1 MESKTVLLA
10 ALLMG
15 FVCADHAPAAEQT
28 AASDLAGTSW
38 HLVKFEGSDDT
49 TLTPDDT
56 MRYAIAFGSDGTVS
70 VRIDCN
76 QGRGTWKSA
85 GPNQLEFGPLALTR
99 AMCPPAPLTDR
110 LTRDW
115 QYVRSYILK
124 DGHLFISLMVD
135 GGIYE
140 FKPVSRQEQAA
151 GHVKGT
157 ATYRERMTL
166 PASALFEAVLEDVSK
181 ADAAAEVIA
190 RTRIERPGNPPIGFE
205 IIYEPGKIEQSHHY
219 SVRARITEGERLVFT
234 TVEHYPVLTRGNG
247 NEVSLLLS
255 HVAGSP
261 AALTG
266 VVPVGLASNLCR

>member
-28 AASDLAGTSW
+28 ATSDLAGTSW
-38 HLVKFEGSDDT
+38 QLVKFEGSDDT

-76 QGRGTWKSA
+76 QGRGTWNSA

-124 DGHLFISLMVD
+124 DGHLFISLVVD

-151 GHVKGT
+151 GHVKGLRPT
-157 ATYRERMTL
+157 A
-166 PASALFEAVLEDVSK
+166 
-181 ADAAAEVIA
+181 
-190 RTRIERPGNPPIGFE
+190 
-205 IIYEPGKIEQSHHY
+205 
-219 SVRARITEGERLVFT
+219 SV
-234 TVEHYPVLTRGNG
+234 
-247 NEVSLLLS
+247 
-255 HVAGSP
+255 
-261 AALTG
+261 
-266 VVPVGLASNLCR
+266 